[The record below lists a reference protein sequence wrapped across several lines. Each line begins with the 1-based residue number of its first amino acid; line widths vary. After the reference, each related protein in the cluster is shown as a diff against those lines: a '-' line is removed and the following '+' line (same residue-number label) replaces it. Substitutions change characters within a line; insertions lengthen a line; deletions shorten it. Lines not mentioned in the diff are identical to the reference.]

1 MPITPDR
8 LTRLREFGL
17 SEYAARAYLALLD
30 LGVAE
35 ARDVSTLSKVP
46 QAKIYHVLEQLHDKG
61 LTTILPEFPKKY
73 APVPFSDYLNRIHEE
88 HQRAADAIHRDR
100 EVLEDMFRVVGDTEV
115 GNRGFFTVVRG
126 RRNVVAKIQE
136 MLQEAKSDMLVL
148 GTSGFALRYAHFL
161 PELTA
166 AQRRGVRL
174 RVLVPITD
182 DTLPRLDEVRD
193 VVDVRARA
201 MDEGAATSRV
211 AMVTI
216 DHCRAFLINFLPD
229 DDNLYNGK
237 DIGVFTDQEAMVR
250 SLEALMEV
258 QWDAAL
264 TIDAVARLPKELALT
279 PADVGL
285 GKLFTLTRDAVLV
298 ASADGTIALANPAA
312 NALLGARVA
321 APLRDVLPEADRFV
335 EKGDEAPQPTR
346 FVARDGALHDGE
358 VTTSTVVDG
367 RGRRFRLLA
376 LRPTAPSGKLVPI
389 DAERAT
395 HSRPA

>member
-8 LTRLREFGL
+8 LSRLREFGL

-61 LTTILPEFPKKY
+61 LATILPEFPKKY

-126 RRNVVAKIQE
+126 RRNVVAKIGE
-136 MLQEAKSDMLVL
+136 MLQEAKSEMLVM

-161 PELTA
+161 PELNEA
-166 AQRRGVRL
+166 KRRGVRL
-174 RVLVPITD
+174 RVLAPLTEE
-182 DTLPRLDEVRD
+182 TLPKLTPVAGTVE
-193 VVDVRARA
+193 VRARRL
-201 MDEGAATSRV
+201 DEGAATSRV
-211 AMVTI
+211 AILTI
-216 DHCRAFLINFLPD
+216 DRARAFLINFLPD
-229 DDNLYNGK
+229 DDNLYTGK

-250 SLEALMEV
+250 ALESLVEA
-258 QWDAAL
+258 QWETAVTLQAL
-264 TIDAVARLPKELALT
+264 VARHADARIT

-285 GKLFTLTRDAVLV
+285 GKLFALTRDAVLV
-298 ASADGTIALANPAA
+298 TTPEGTVALANPAA
-312 NALLGARVA
+312 EALLGARPG
-321 APLRDVLPEADRFV
+321 APLRDLVPEPERLLASEDAFT
-335 EKGDEAPQPTR
+335 APTR
-346 FVARDGALHDGE
+346 FVGTDGDLHDAEATGAPL
-358 VTTSTVVDG
+358 SDAS
-367 RGRRFRLLA
+367 GRRYRLIA
-376 LRPTAPSGKLVPI
+376 LRPLHGKLVPV
-389 DAERAT
+389 DAERAKST
-395 HSRPA
+395 RAV

>member
-8 LTRLREFGL
+8 LSRLREFGL

-61 LTTILPEFPKKY
+61 LATILPEFPKKY

-126 RRNVVAKIQE
+126 RRNVVAKISE
-136 MLQEAKSDMLVL
+136 MLQEAKSDMLVM

-161 PELTA
+161 PELNEA
-166 AQRRGVRL
+166 KRRGVRL
-174 RVLVPITD
+174 RVLAPLTEE
-182 DTLPRLDEVRD
+182 TLPKLTPVGATVE
-193 VVDVRARA
+193 VRARRL
-201 MDEGAATSRV
+201 DEGAATSRV
-211 AMVTI
+211 AILTI
-216 DHCRAFLINFLPD
+216 DRSRAFLINFLPD
-229 DDNLYNGK
+229 DDNLYTGK

-250 SLEALMEV
+250 ALESLVEA
-258 QWDAAL
+258 QWDAAVAL
-264 TIDAVARLPKELALT
+264 EAHAARNADARIT

-285 GKLFTLTRDAVLV
+285 GKLFAITRDAVLV
-298 ASADGTIALANPAA
+298 TTLEGTIALANPAA
-312 NALLGARVA
+312 QALLGARPG
-321 APLRDVLPEADRFV
+321 APLRDLVPEPDRLLASEDAV
-335 EKGDEAPQPTR
+335 TAPTR
-346 FVARDGALHDGE
+346 FVGADGDLHDAE
-358 VTTSTVVDG
+358 ATAAPLSDAS
-367 RGRRFRLLA
+367 GRRYCLLA
-376 LRPTAPSGKLVPI
+376 LRPLHGKLVPV
-389 DAERAT
+389 DAERAART
-395 HSRPA
+395 RTA